1 MNTLAELRLSTQ
13 DEADLRWFWTESD
26 GAMGLRSLFP
36 AQIAQLQIGAGR
48 RGTHTPVQHEL
59 DGRLVE
65 AATRARLIS
74 RALETMPRGHVRV
87 LRAAYTETRHQPLRP
102 IYGDLA
108 ELVVETDAA
117 QRAHR
122 RSRTTRSLT
131 DWISRLAKRAGK
143 GEAEPKR
150 ILYLVRS
157 EAESKLVAAHRAYTE
172 ARRRWLRTVPR
183 RRHEAER
190 DAA

>member
-1 MNTLAELRLSTQ
+1 MNTLAELRLSSQ

-74 RALETMPRGHVRV
+74 RALETMPRGHVLTLWVAYGESTHRPLVV
-87 LRAAYTETRHQPLRP
+87 L
-102 IYGDLA
+102 YGDLA
-108 ELVVETDAA
+108 ELVVRTDAA

-122 RSRTTRSLT
+122 KSRTTRALEDWLT
-131 DWISRLAKRAGK
+131 RLAARAGR

-150 ILYLVRS
+150 IVYAVRN

-172 ARRRWLRTVPR
+172 ARRRWLRIATR
-183 RRHEAER
+183 QRDHREA
-190 DAA
+190 A